1 MFDMEKI
8 GAYLAAKRRDCGLPQ
23 GQFAEKLNV
32 THQAVSKWE
41 RGEAMP
47 EISKIAEIAKVFGV
61 SIDDILVQMQ
71 DKPQNNENSET
82 EEQEYTEADKKYF
95 ELGYSPSIGDVY
107 ELAPE
112 MSPAVLAKAVQTLI
126 RDNGYFAV
134 SLFLPMLD
142 KKTANEIAERIYWE
156 NGINSLQFLGKYLPQ
171 DFVDKI
177 ILREYGR
184 NNHEVLKL
192 LPYTRNE
199 KIINAVFDAEVSKN
213 GTWNS
218 LVNIVSQ
225 LPPSVIV
232 HQGVKYARS
241 HDLGAFACWWG
252 RFGRD
257 TSAMLMAAY
266 AKECGYTQDAW
277 RQVARFS
284 GNANMDILEK
294 AVHESIELKG
304 KESVEPFLNKHRQN
318 GWNSNFNQNVQEIV
332 NKALAKANA
341 GLRNASVAFG
351 KNADNPEFYYN
362 MLREYTAEFNEKID
376 QLEDKIKELEDKIEE
391 LEDELEGKIDDLEG
405 RIDDLED

>member
-8 GAYLAAKRRDCGLPQ
+8 GAYIAAKRRDCGLTQ

-47 EISKIAEIAKVFGV
+47 EISKITEIAKVLGV
-61 SIDDILVQMQ
+61 SVDEILVQMQ
-71 DKPQNNENSET
+71 DKPQNNNSLEN
-82 EEQEYTEADKKYF
+82 EEQDYTDADKKYL
-95 ELGYSPSIGDVY
+95 ELGFSPSISDVY
-107 ELAPE
+107 ELASG
-112 MSPAVLAKAVQTLI
+112 MSPAVLANAVQRLI

-142 KKTANEIAERIYWE
+142 KKTANEISEKIYWE
-156 NGINSLQFLGKYLPQ
+156 NGMSGIQFLGKYLPQ
-171 DFVDKI
+171 DFIDKM

-184 NNHEVLKL
+184 NNPEAVKL
-192 LPYTRNE
+192 LPYTKNE
-199 KIINAVFDAEVSKN
+199 KIINAVFDAEVARV

-218 LVNIVSQ
+218 LVDVVAH

-232 HQGVKYARS
+232 HQGVKYARKY
-241 HDLGAFACWWG
+241 DLSTFSCWWG

-284 GNANMDILEK
+284 GYANTDILEK
-294 AVHESIELKG
+294 AINESIELHG
-304 KESVEPFLNKHRQN
+304 RESVEPLLNKSKQS
-318 GWNSNFNQNVQEIV
+318 GWSGNFNQNIQDIV
-332 NKALAKANA
+332 NKAISKANE
-341 GLRNASVAFG
+341 GIRKASASLG

-362 MLREYTAEFNEKID
+362 MLREYTAEFNEKISRFED
-376 QLEDKIKELEDKIEE
+376 KIKDLEDKINDLED
-391 LEDELEGKIDDLEG
+391 

>member
-1 MFDMEKI
+1 MEKI
-8 GAYLAAKRRDCGLPQ
+8 GAYLASKRRDCGLTQ

-47 EISKIAEIAKVFGV
+47 EISKITEIAKVLGV
-61 SIDDILVQMQ
+61 SVDDILVQMQ
-71 DKPQNNENSET
+71 DKPQNSDNITENNEP
-82 EEQEYTEADKKYF
+82 EYTEADKKYF

-107 ELAPE
+107 ELASE
-112 MSPAVLAKAVQTLI
+112 MSPAVLAKAVQKLI

-156 NGINSLQFLGKYLPQ
+156 NGMSSIQFLGKYLPQ
-171 DFVDKI
+171 EFVDKI

-184 NNHEVLKL
+184 NNPEALNL
-192 LPYTRNE
+192 LPFTQNE

-225 LPPSVIV
+225 LPQSVIV
-232 HQGVKYARS
+232 HQGVKYARKY
-241 HDLGAFACWWG
+241 DLGTFSCWWG

-284 GNANMDILEK
+284 NYANMDILEK
-294 AVHESIELKG
+294 AINESIEQRG
-304 KESVEPFLNKHRQN
+304 RESVEPFLNRNRQS
-318 GWNSNFNQNVQEIV
+318 GWNSNFNQNIQEIV

-341 GLRNASVAFG
+341 GIKSASAALG

-362 MLREYTAEFNEKID
+362 MLREYTAEFNEKIN
-376 QLEDKIKELEDKIEE
+376 QLEDKIKELEDKIDE
-391 LEDELEGKIDDLEG
+391 LEDLGDRIDDLEG